1 MCNNKNIIEVNEK
14 DKIEEDEIG
23 NGKMEEEMWWNIEK
37 VMRWKMNGESK
48 VIRRYGRN
56 WLRKNR

>member
-1 MCNNKNIIEVNEK
+1 MEMCNNKNIIEVNEK

-37 VMRWKMNGESK
+37 VMRWKMNGEL
-48 VIRRYGRN
+48 VRLLEGMVEIG
-56 WLRKNR
+56 

>member
-37 VMRWKMNGESK
+37 VMRWKMNGEL
-48 VIRRYGRN
+48 VRLLEGMVEIG
-56 WLRKNR
+56 